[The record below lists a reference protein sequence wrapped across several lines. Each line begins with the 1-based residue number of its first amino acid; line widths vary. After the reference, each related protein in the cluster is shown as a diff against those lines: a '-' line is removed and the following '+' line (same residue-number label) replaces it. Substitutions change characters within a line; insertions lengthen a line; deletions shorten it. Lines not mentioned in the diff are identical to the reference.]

1 MGRGRWAIVGALL
14 LAACGGP
21 PAPGPPV
28 PTPGNAPLPPALAPP
43 QPPAE
48 AAVGPAMAMAPAAP
62 APAAQAVA
70 PSAAELPVAMPAGAI
85 YACVVASA
93 SSERQVSAIELAPRV
108 SALCARNPEMG
119 PCQYAR
125 EACRRGGGRVFAA
138 DGQEI
143 TRATEAEY
151 DKRVLRIRL
160 KSG

>member
-1 MGRGRWAIVGALL
+1 MVGVLL

-28 PTPGNAPLPPALAPP
+28 ATPGSAPPPPALAPP
-43 QPPAE
+43 QAPAQP
-48 AAVGPAMAMAPAAP
+48 AAGPAAAP
-62 APAAQAVA
+62 APAAQAAA
-70 PSAAELPVAMPAGAI
+70 PSAADPPVAMPAGAI
-85 YACVVASA
+85 YACVVATGG
-93 SSERQVSAIELAPRV
+93 ERQVSAIELAPQV

-138 DGQEI
+138 DGREI

-151 DKRVLRIRL
+151 DKRVLRVRL

>member
-1 MGRGRWAIVGALL
+1 MGRGRWAMVGALL

-28 PTPGNAPLPPALAPP
+28 ATPGNAPPPPALSPP

-48 AAVGPAMAMAPAAP
+48 PAVGPAMAP

-70 PSAAELPVAMPAGAI
+70 PSAAELPAAMPAGAI
-85 YACVVASA
+85 YACVAA
-93 SSERQVSAIELAPRV
+93 AGGERQVSPIELAPKV

-125 EACRRGGGRVFAA
+125 EACRRSGGRVFAA